1 MSTGHRVLLIGSG
14 SREHAIALKL
24 AESPRVKE
32 IFVVNGNAGTETT
45 CDSKIFNLSNSFF
58 RFIHNLKLILFL
70 YVF

>member
-32 IFVVNGNAGTETT
+32 IFVAPGNGGTESTGNA
-45 CDSKIFNLSNSFF
+45 KIYNLSE
-58 RFIHNLKLILFL
+58 
-70 YVF
+70 